1 MQEKIDKILLFGY
14 KKYGSKIANN
24 LKQNGY
30 FVIVVDND
38 KDTIDKA
45 IKQGFDA
52 YLIDLENDEDIVN
65 ILVKYDFSH
74 IFCAMD
80 KDEENIYITITMRS
94 LQNNIDIVSICESKD
109 SEKKLELAGVKSIL
123 NTMEAT
129 AQSIYHFLKS
139 PVMIEAIENILYLN
153 SDIDFIELKVP
164 KGSFL
169 DGILVSEI
177 NFKKQYNLILM
188 GLVDMEFDNNFI
200 FITKGVNHKIDFGDI
215 LLLFGFEHDIEVFK
229 KKLIES
235 IS

>member
-38 KDTIDKA
+38 KDAIDKA

-94 LQNNIDIVSICESKD
+94 LQNNIDYGSNRTE
-109 SEKKLELAGVKSIL
+109 
-123 NTMEAT
+123 
-129 AQSIYHFLKS
+129 
-139 PVMIEAIENILYLN
+139 YL
-153 SDIDFIELKVP
+153 
-164 KGSFL
+164 SF
-169 DGILVSEI
+169 S
-177 NFKKQYNLILM
+177 
-188 GLVDMEFDNNFI
+188 
-200 FITKGVNHKIDFGDI
+200 
-215 LLLFGFEHDIEVFK
+215 
-229 KKLIES
+229 
-235 IS
+235 

>member
-1 MQEKIDKILLFGY
+1 
-14 KKYGSKIANN
+14 
-24 LKQNGY
+24 
-30 FVIVVDND
+30 
-38 KDTIDKA
+38 
-45 IKQGFDA
+45 
-52 YLIDLENDEDIVN
+52 
-65 ILVKYDFSH
+65 
-74 IFCAMD
+74 
-80 KDEENIYITITMRS
+80 
-94 LQNNIDIVSICESKD
+94 
-109 SEKKLELAGVKSIL
+109 
-123 NTMEAT
+123 MEAT

-169 DGILVSEI
+169 DGVLVSEI